1 MPRLPKAFPAVLLFV
16 LMLLGASVA
25 GGAAASAAGP
35 QGVWLRDDGNAQV
48 EFAPC
53 DDKLCATNLWI
64 RDPSTGEEVGDKLVM
79 TLQPKSSTTLVGT
92 AYDRKRDRSYSL
104 TITLGNGA
112 MTTRGC
118 IVAGLLCKQVN
129 WTPIA
134 QASR

>member
-1 MPRLPKAFPAVLLFV
+1 MSRLPKAFPAVLLF
-16 LMLLGASVA
+16 LFLCASVA
-25 GGAAASAAGP
+25 GGADASAAGP
-35 QGVWLRDDGNAQV
+35 QGVWLRDDGNARV

-53 DDKLCATNLWI
+53 GDKLCATNLWI
-64 RDPSTGEEVGDKLVM
+64 RDSSTGEEVGDKLVM
-79 TLQPKSSTTLVGT
+79 TLQSKSPTTLVGT

-104 TITLGNGA
+104 TITLGDGS

-129 WTPIA
+129 WTPVA